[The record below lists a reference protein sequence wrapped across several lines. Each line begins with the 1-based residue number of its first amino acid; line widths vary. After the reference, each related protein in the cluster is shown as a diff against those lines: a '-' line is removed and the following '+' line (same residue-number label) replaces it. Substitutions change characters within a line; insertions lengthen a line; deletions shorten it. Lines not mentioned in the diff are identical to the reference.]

1 MWPFVVSH
9 PDQEMIRPLGLPAVA
24 YTIARS
30 PYFPLALILAL
41 IFLVYAPVLNDWFK
55 SDDFFYLRAAQV
67 KAPSQYVIEAFDFR
81 DTSAAADGPGGHYRP
96 LYTISIL
103 AEGELFGLHALPYH
117 LVNLLIHLA
126 NAALVW
132 LIARKATGRPLIAHI
147 AALVFALHPSYA
159 MVVGWISEL
168 SALAATLGALVC
180 LWAFMKALDGGARS
194 RLWYLVSVTSYL
206 AASLY
211 HPKAAPVLVA
221 LVAYYLLMHHGS
233 LQDRLTLRAGLRFA
247 PYIAALSL
255 PMLVI
260 LWLRGHNLEL
270 ESSLGYGP
278 HVYRN
283 IMHYLRIAVAPHPLL
298 NSSTPAMVMGTLTSG
313 LVALLAWSAI
323 GAWPLI
329 DVRKR
334 ASHLFALFWFLASLG
349 PIATFVWGAFPR
361 QFYNSGPALALVVSI
376 FFVTIIDRLPFPR
389 LSRTAGAAIL
399 VVFVVFAT
407 QQILDTAR
415 SQEIGAAQSRDFI
428 EELRQTYPTLP
439 EETTLYVVGAPF
451 SLRIFG
457 DVYLVKAVNLYY
469 GDIAILSVPEDKARE
484 IELSPQPNERVFRYS
499 GFN

>member
-1 MWPFVVSH
+1 M
-9 PDQEMIRPLGLPAVA
+9 ERPGLPAVA

-30 PYFPLALILAL
+30 PYFPLALILTL

-55 SDDFFYLRAAQV
+55 SDDFFYLRAAQL

-103 AEGELFGLHALPYH
+103 AEGELFGLNALPYH

-126 NAALVW
+126 NATLVW
-132 LIARKATGRPLIAHI
+132 LIARKVTQRPLIAHV

-206 AASLY
+206 AALLY

-221 LVAYYLLMHHGS
+221 LVAYYLLMHHGN
-233 LQDRLTLRAGLRFA
+233 LRERLTLRAGLGLL
-247 PYIAALSL
+247 PYVAAFSL
-255 PMLVI
+255 PMFVI
-260 LWLRGHNLEL
+260 YWLRGQNPEL
-270 ESSLGYGP
+270 GSSLAYGP
-278 HVYRN
+278 HIYEN
-283 IMHYLRIAVAPHPLL
+283 SLHYLRIAVLPLQAL
-298 NSSTPAMVMGTLTSG
+298 DSSAAVVTGTLASG
-313 LVALLAWSAI
+313 LVVTSLSWPVGL
-323 GAWPLI
+323 WPLI
-329 DVRKR
+329 DPRKR
-334 ASHLFALFWFLASLG
+334 APQLFALFWFLASLG
-349 PIATFVWGAFPR
+349 PIITFVWGAYPR

-376 FFVTIIDRLPFPR
+376 FFVTIVDRLPFPR

-399 VVFVVFAT
+399 VVFVVLAT
-407 QQILDTAR
+407 QQILDTER
-415 SQEIGAAQSRDFI
+415 SQEVGAAQSRDFI

-457 DVYLVKAVNLYY
+457 DVYLVKAVSLYY
-469 GDIAILSVPEDKARE
+469 GDIAIRSVPENKAKE

-499 GFN
+499 GYD